1 MRQFVVEV
9 QLDGL
14 EPGAH
19 FAEVYGA
26 SFVMSILAM
35 YHDRHVLLHRQV
47 CAYDSNGASSKNP
60 LFRIPVTVIIPT
72 SYVFMNAFAVCTSD
86 MVTSNPANFRLKDS
100 KTFSLPSVDF
110 TDQKLYRYFF
120 HVPKDSTWAGGWT
133 LGMWGG
139 PSGYSCNIL
148 AVFTSG
154 CLFSSTFISQSKIE
168 TQHLCSYIFQ

>member
-1 MRQFVVEV
+1 MGWSQELTLLRYMEHLLWWAFLLCTMTAMFCCTARCVHMTQMVPLARTHCSGS
-9 QLDGL
+9 QLQS
-14 EPGAH
+14 
-19 FAEVYGA
+19 
-26 SFVMSILAM
+26 SF
-35 YHDRHVLLHRQV
+35 LHR
-47 CAYDSNGASSKNP
+47 
-60 LFRIPVTVIIPT
+60 T
-72 SYVFMNAFAVCTSD
+72 SLWMHLLCCVHVCTSD

-148 AVFTSG
+148 AVFTSV
-154 CLFSSTFISQSKIE
+154 
-168 TQHLCSYIFQ
+168 